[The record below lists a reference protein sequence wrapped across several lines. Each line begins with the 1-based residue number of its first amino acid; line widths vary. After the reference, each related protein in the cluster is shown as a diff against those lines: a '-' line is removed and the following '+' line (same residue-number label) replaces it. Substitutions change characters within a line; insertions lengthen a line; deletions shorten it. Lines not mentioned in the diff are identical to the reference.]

1 MTNLFALGGMI
12 GPAYL
17 AGAIPSLIEHMPPS
31 LRCWIGSDEPEQASR
46 VHRGFFGAWIVAMPF
61 GGWLADGSSHAAAM
75 AIGAFGMSIC
85 WALLAFKVPRRSE
98 SFFFGGLGFFY
109 ACMTIATLASIP
121 TLLNAT
127 DRSPEALCWGYVVVG
142 IGMLT
147 GPALVA
153 RIETWIGCRG
163 TLSMMAVV
171 SLMPLLV
178 LFGWEEPAR
187 KVAEIDPWTDP
198 AFWLGLLA
206 LALYFPAETCIESW
220 ARPFLADLGYSE
232 RKLAI
237 RLAGFWGMF
246 LFGRFIFGFVRTGW
260 EGAVLALAA
269 LLCASFLG
277 NVRGTYQNRAGTWG
291 LWLAGL
297 TFGPILPGLLGLLLG
312 FYPETPGMLL
322 GVALGISGLHHA
334 FLEPWLA
341 EKARQTSPREALR
354 LPLAL
359 LLVSSVP
366 MLLAAALN
374 PNPQYPPTRVRG
386 GDANMKAE
394 DPPPKKGRLW
404 KLVNWLRKPANKA
417 Q

>member
-17 AGAIPSLIEHMPPS
+17 TGAIPSLIEQMPPS
-31 LRCWIGSDEPEQASR
+31 LRCWIGSDEPEQATR

-61 GGWLADGSSHAAAM
+61 AGWLADESSHAAAL
-75 AIGAFGMSIC
+75 AIGAFGMAIC

-98 SFFFGGLGFFY
+98 AFFFGGLGFFY
-109 ACMTIATLASIP
+109 ACMTIATFATIP

-163 TLSMMAVV
+163 TLSMMAFV
-171 SLMPLLV
+171 SLLPMLV
-178 LFGWEEPAR
+178 LIGWEEPAR
-187 KVAEIDPWTDP
+187 KTAEIDPWTDP
-198 AFWLGLLA
+198 AFWLTMAA

-220 ARPFLADLGYSE
+220 VRPFLADLGYEDRRLSF
-232 RKLAI
+232 
-237 RLAGFWGMF
+237 RLAVFWGMF
-246 LFGRFIFGFVRTGW
+246 LFGRFAFGFVRTGW
-260 EGAVLALAA
+260 EGAVLAIAA
-269 LLCASFLG
+269 FLVATILG
-277 NVRGTYQNRAGTWG
+277 NVRGTYQNRAGTWA

-297 TFGPILPGLLGLLLG
+297 CFGPILPGLLGLLLG
-312 FYPETPGMLL
+312 FYPETPGILL

-334 FLEPWLA
+334 FLEPWLV
-341 EKARQTSPREALR
+341 EKAKRTSPREALR

-374 PNPQYPPTRVRG
+374 PNPQHPPTKGRD
-386 GDANMKAE
+386 GDAHHANAE
-394 DPPPKKGRLW
+394 DPPPKKGKLW
-404 KLVNWLRKPANKA
+404 KFVNWLRKK
-417 Q
+417 